1 MISFFIFICV
11 RKRIPNTKC
20 GLKIGK
26 NQSESNKKR
35 WMQKKKKIYTPLYN
49 NQINTQPQ
57 ITPPHICK
65 CINYVTRLNVY
76 MYTHM
81 YAHICKC
88 LHASTYMYIHIRL
101 RLTQLNSICTHYH
114 PTIGHRETNHHLT
127 SHCPTWNIP
136 QLWTYKHTCT
146 MLLQIQHNANTK
158 CNEYAT
164 NSCPSQSQ
172 KTTTTKSINKTKLI
186 ILNKN
191 TKSKT
196 KIKTNSPN
204 KIL

>member
-1 MISFFIFICV
+1 MHKNHYFKKSHKIQKLIIIYLFDFLFHIYLCT
-11 RKRIPNTKC
+11 KTNTKYEMWSQNRE
-20 GLKIGK
+20 KPIRIKQKTMNAKK
-26 NQSESNKKR
+26 N
-35 WMQKKKKIYTPLYN
+35 TPLYN
-49 NQINTQPQ
+49 NQINTQSQ

-88 LHASTYMYIHIRL
+88 LYASTYMYIHIRL

-146 MLLQIQHNANTK
+146 MLLQN
-158 CNEYAT
+158 
-164 NSCPSQSQ
+164 
-172 KTTTTKSINKTKLI
+172 
-186 ILNKN
+186 
-191 TKSKT
+191 
-196 KIKTNSPN
+196 
-204 KIL
+204 

>member
-26 NQSESNKKR
+26 NQSESNKNDEC
-35 WMQKKKKIYTPLYN
+35 KKKKIYTPLYN

-127 SHCPTWNIP
+127 SHCPT
-136 QLWTYKHTCT
+136 
-146 MLLQIQHNANTK
+146 
-158 CNEYAT
+158 
-164 NSCPSQSQ
+164 
-172 KTTTTKSINKTKLI
+172 
-186 ILNKN
+186 
-191 TKSKT
+191 
-196 KIKTNSPN
+196 
-204 KIL
+204 